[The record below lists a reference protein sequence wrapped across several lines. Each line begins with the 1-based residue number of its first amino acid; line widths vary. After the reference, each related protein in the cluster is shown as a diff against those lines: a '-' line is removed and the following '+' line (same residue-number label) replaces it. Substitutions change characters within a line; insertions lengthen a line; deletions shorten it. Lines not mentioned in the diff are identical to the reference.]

1 MATTRRRLLMATGFA
16 TLEVTT
22 THADGRLARHGRR
35 LARLLRGPESA
46 RGIADAYLAGVGEI
60 NAHRAAT
67 ALNMGAVLAPL
78 DRIQGQVAARAF
90 LGARIRADFADG
102 AVIEV
107 DGWRLSRTEVGACLL
122 AADVA

>member
-1 MATTRRRLLMATGFA
+1 MATTRRRLLAAAGFA
-16 TLEVTT
+16 TLEATT
-22 THADGRLARHGRR
+22 ARADDRLARHGRR

-46 RGIADAYLAGVGEI
+46 RGIARAYLAGTGEI
-60 NAHRAAT
+60 NAYRAAT
-67 ALNMGAVLAPL
+67 ALNMGTVLAPF
-78 DRIQGQVAARAF
+78 DSVQGAVAARAW
-90 LGARIRADFADG
+90 LGARIRADFTDG